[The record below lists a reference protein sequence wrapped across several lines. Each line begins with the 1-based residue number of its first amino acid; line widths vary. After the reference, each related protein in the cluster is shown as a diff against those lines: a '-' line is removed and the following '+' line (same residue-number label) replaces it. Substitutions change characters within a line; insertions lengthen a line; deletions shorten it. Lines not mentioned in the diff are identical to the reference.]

1 MILRNDKLQE
11 KFLKKNIWNF
21 CQNILQKREGET
33 LPKCFFIFKQL
44 EKYQNEY
51 YPYNINLI
59 RFCRRTFPANIYL
72 LKVNNRNTRK
82 RCEICSKLTIKTPHD
97 VIARPWDKTVLSCIF
112 PFWDIS
118 I

>member
-1 MILRNDKLQE
+1 MILRNGKLQE
-11 KFLKKNIWNF
+11 KFLKKKTFEISIKTF
-21 CQNILQKREGET
+21 CRKWEGET

-59 RFCRRTFPANIYL
+59 LFCRRIFPANIYL

-82 RCEICSKLTIKTPHD
+82 RCEICSKLTIKTP
-97 VIARPWDKTVLSCIF
+97 AQRNCATLG
-112 PFWDIS
+112 
-118 I
+118 